1 MIQTCQGR
9 INGTFEMCDATYL
22 QPVPLLNDKI
32 VTKEANKFDV
42 IVSFGVTQYL
52 NNYDDAFAIL
62 SEMFRVSKNKST
74 IYVGEISDLSK
85 KDLADKLR
93 GKTHKETKKVS
104 DIDTS
109 HLYYTKQ
116 WWVKKAYSLGASY
129 VAVVDHVD
137 IDLQYPTAPY
147 RYSLY
152 IYRR

>member
-1 MIQTCQGR
+1 LIQTCQGR
-9 INGTFEMCDATYL
+9 ITGTFEMCDATYL

-52 NNYDDAFAIL
+52 NNCDDAFDML
-62 SEMFRVSKNKST
+62 PEMFRVSKNKST

-85 KDLADKLR
+85 KYLAEKLR

-109 HLYYTKQ
+109 HYMRQ
-116 WWVKKAYSLGASY
+116 
-129 VAVVDHVD
+129 VA
-137 IDLQYPTAPY
+137 
-147 RYSLY
+147 
-152 IYRR
+152 